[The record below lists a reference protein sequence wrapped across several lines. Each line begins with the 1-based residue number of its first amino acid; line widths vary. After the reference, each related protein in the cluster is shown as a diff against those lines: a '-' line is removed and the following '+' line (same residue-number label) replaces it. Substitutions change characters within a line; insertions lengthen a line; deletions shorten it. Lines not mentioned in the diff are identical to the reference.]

1 MAHALITGATGFIG
15 PHLAERLLQ
24 RGDRVTCLVRKSSN
38 VERLKELGVEFAQ
51 SDVTDPALAT
61 ALPSVDVVYHL
72 AGLVKALR
80 PAELLRVNEG
90 GTRNLAAALAAQT
103 QPPVLVVVSS
113 LAAAGT
119 APDGPAGRAR
129 VEVDPPSPVS
139 HYGRSKRAAEV
150 AAAEFADRLPITIV
164 RPPIVFG
171 EGDREVLQMIQPIAR
186 FGLHM
191 VPGYTT
197 RRFSLVHAGDLA
209 HGLIQAAE
217 RGTRLS
223 SRGKESETGGIQD
236 LGQGVYF
243 IAAAEQPTYA
253 ELGQIIATALG
264 KRWYRAVRSPE
275 FVSWMAG
282 GGAQLVSKVRGK
294 PGILNLDKVTEAV
307 AGSWICDIGKAR
319 QELDYQP
326 SAPVQQQ
333 MDQTVAWYR
342 ERKWL

>member
-15 PHLAERLLQ
+15 PHLAKRLLQ
-24 RGDRVTCLVRKSSN
+24 RGDRVTCLVRKSSK
-38 VERLKELGVEFAQ
+38 VDPVKALGVEFSQ

-61 ALPSVDVVYHL
+61 ALPTVDVVYHL

-90 GTRNLAAALAAQT
+90 GTRNLAAALAAQPN
-103 QPPVLVVVSS
+103 PPVLVVVSS

-139 HYGRSKRAAEV
+139 HYGRSKRAGEL
-150 AAAEFADRLPITIV
+150 AAGEFAEKLPITIV

-186 FGLHM
+186 LGVHM

-209 HGLIQAAE
+209 EGLIRAAE
-217 RGTRLS
+217 RGTRLPS
-223 SRGKESETGGIQD
+223 TGSATANGGVRN
-236 LGQGVYF
+236 LGQGIYF
-243 IAAAEQPTYA
+243 IAAQEQPSYV

-275 FVSWMAG
+275 FISWLAG
-282 GGAQLVSKVRGK
+282 GGAQLVSRLRGK

-307 AGSWICDIGKAR
+307 AGSWICDIDKAR
-319 QELDYQP
+319 QELAYEP
-326 SAPVQQQ
+326 SSPVLQQ
-333 MDQTVAWYR
+333 MQQTVTWYR
-342 ERKWL
+342 QQKWL